1 MGRASLPPGLV
12 RLSVGEEPAWLL
24 EAENLLAESMGAT
37 KLVGPEPGGELST
50 ERGTEAAVG
59 AHWGADTHAAR
70 LPVAAEHPVSTRCP
84 PHTIRTIPTVAV
96 TTRGCSMAVRWTAA
110 EALSRPEVRAGVGGS
125 G

>member
-1 MGRASLPPGLV
+1 MAAGGRKPPG
-12 RLSVGEEPAWLL
+12 GKHGCD
-24 EAENLLAESMGAT
+24 EAGGA
-37 KLVGPEPGGELST
+37 GARGELST

-84 PHTIRTIPTVAV
+84 PHTIRTIPTVAGA
-96 TTRGCSMAVRWTAA
+96 TRGCSMAVRWTAA